1 MTVLE
6 HINHKN
12 NVWALAFLGL
22 LSYGSFLGARLAQA
36 DQVLLEDHFNRP
48 DSPSLGAPW
57 TEQGEFTSEF
67 TLPNGRLIGPGF
79 IEINNGTLAFHFIT
93 HSQRLLDVFN
103 SGSSSPS
110 AFAPLSSPVTS
121 FPVTVS
127 YTFTPHRDEATV
139 VGAALISG
147 AHGFTSNEP
156 PLNYQSPNV
165 GLRSV
170 VGRSGSPYNNSS
182 MIVDKFDNGI
192 LGYSVLGSISLPF
205 QLEFG
210 NTYSVKFTIA
220 QDFSTTLQVS
230 DGISTSSLSTGPTSF
245 TTPLSLDQFFLNSGG
260 YSYDAQGLGDFIF
273 RVDDV
278 LVTQAGLTVQ
288 IDIKPGSYPNCF
300 SLNGNGV
307 IPVAILGSADF
318 DVNDINTASLS
329 FAGLRVRVR
338 GNNTPSCATEY
349 SNNDQFLDMVCHFED
364 DPASWRGGSDTA
376 ELSGNLIDGTSFK
389 GTDSICIVP

>member
-1 MTVLE
+1 MSSRHGNLIAV
-6 HINHKN
+6 
-12 NVWALAFLGL
+12 VSFLL
-22 LSYGSFLGARLAQA
+22 FVSLLGARLAQA

-67 TLPNGRLIGPGF
+67 TLPNGAQIGPGF
-79 IEINNGTLAFHFIT
+79 IEINNGTLGFHFIT
-93 HSQRLLDVFN
+93 HSLRLQNVFN
-103 SGSSSPS
+103 TGSSSPS
-110 AFAPLSSPVTS
+110 TFAPLSSPVSS

-127 YTFTPHRDEATV
+127 YTFTPHRDEGTV
-139 VGAALISG
+139 FGAGLISG

-156 PLNYQSPNV
+156 PLNYQSPNF
-165 GLRSV
+165 GLMSG
-170 VGRSGSPYNNSS
+170 VGRSGSLFNNSS
-182 MIVDKFDNGI
+182 MSVSKWDNGNH
-192 LGYSVLGSISLPF
+192 SVLGSISLPF

-210 NTYSVKFTIA
+210 NTYSVRFTIT

-245 TTPLSLDQFFLNSGG
+245 TTPLSLDQLFLQSAG
-260 YSYDAQGLGDFIF
+260 YSFDAQGLGDFIF

-288 IDIKPGSYPNCF
+288 IDIKPGSLPNCF
-300 SLNGNGV
+300 NLNGNGV

-329 FAGLRVRVR
+329 FAGLRVRLR
-338 GNNTPSCATEY
+338 GNNNPSCATEY
-349 SNNDQFLDMVCHFED
+349 SNNDQFLDMVCQFED

-376 ELSGNLIDGTSFK
+376 ELSGNLIDGTFFR